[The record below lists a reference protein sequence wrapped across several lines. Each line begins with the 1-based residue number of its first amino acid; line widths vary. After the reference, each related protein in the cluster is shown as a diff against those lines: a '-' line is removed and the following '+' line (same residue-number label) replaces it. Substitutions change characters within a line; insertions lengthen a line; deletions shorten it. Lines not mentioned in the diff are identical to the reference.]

1 MRRVIEAE
9 APGVNGAW
17 GTQVTGSVGGES
29 PQGVA
34 RLFQRE
40 PVS

>member
-29 PQGVA
+29 PQGV
-34 RLFQRE
+34 
-40 PVS
+40 

>member
-9 APGVNGAW
+9 APGVNGAR
-17 GTQVTGSVGGES
+17 GTQMTGPVRGES